1 MTHVEKLLG
10 ALYVS
15 EGWYMFWKEHKDVS
29 FKTQSLITF
38 DRAINC
44 KTWHDFE
51 VINATEAKLKQLNT

>member
-1 MTHVEKLLG
+1 MNMNHLERLLG

-29 FKTQSLITF
+29 FKTRSLILF

-44 KTWHDFE
+44 TTWHQVAAIRARGE
-51 VINATEAKLKQLNT
+51 S